1 MKFAPGTATVRT
13 VAVGPAGDREQSRL
27 EGPAVLV
34 VDERVEDADRAED
47 RVAKGDEQ
55 QWSVSFRYVARVPRR
70 GPAPL
75 GQYRTKQLESQQ
87 GSAGDNER
95 PEREM

>member
-34 VDERVEDADRAED
+34 VDERVEDADRAEH
-47 RVAKGDEQ
+47 RLAKGDEQ
-55 QWSVSFRYVARVPRR
+55 Q
-70 GPAPL
+70 
-75 GQYRTKQLESQQ
+75 
-87 GSAGDNER
+87 
-95 PEREM
+95 